1 MRLKITFHF
10 VTGHKNPPQGGML
23 KQDSPQMQLRAQ
35 IEQEKE
41 MQRQQ
46 ELKRQQ
52 EKFEAQ
58 QMQLEV
64 VYHGD

>member
-1 MRLKITFHF
+1 
-10 VTGHKNPPQGGML
+10 ML

-52 EKFEAQ
+52 EKLYQ
-58 QMQLEV
+58 NDPHNVPCLVSIIQIQIMLNQIQ
-64 VYHGD
+64 